1 MPVRFWGDPENAYY
15 RDTYFTERPGLWT
28 HGDLLEFTRSGGLV
42 ISGRS
47 DATLKRGGVRIGT
60 AEIYRVVEG
69 LSVVTD
75 SLIVHHEDG
84 DRLILFLAV
93 DGPIDD
99 REIAIEVKRLLKE
112 RLSPRHV
119 PNEVYVVSAIPTTLS
134 GKKLEVPVKKIL
146 AGANPNDVA
155 SRGSLRNPAALDA
168 IVEVA
173 SLRKRRLRWD
183 EVSRVFAVDGEAPRR
198 VSARRE
204 ELLEIAAELFA
215 RQGFAGVTV
224 HDLGAAAGVSGPA
237 LYHHFDSK
245 EAMLGEMLV
254 GTTHHLLAA
263 ARSLLHLPPDELLD
277 ELIAIHVDFAVD
289 HRALVSIQH
298 RDLNEASADDQD
310 RVRANQQQYFDIWVD
325 AIIGLHPHLSA
336 KLALPLVHAVL
347 GLVNSTPSSPLAN
360 RIEMAS
366 LLRRMAKGAI
376 DSSVEPRAPAG
387 IRSSPAIAAQAE
399 HAPTVIAEVLRSD
412 PRLGEQS
419 ATAIAAIVAAAYDN
433 LKRVD

>member
-1 MPVRFWGDPENAYY
+1 M
-15 RDTYFTERPGLWT
+15 
-28 HGDLLEFTRSGGLV
+28 
-42 ISGRS
+42 
-47 DATLKRGGVRIGT
+47 
-60 AEIYRVVEG
+60 
-69 LSVVTD
+69 
-75 SLIVHHEDG
+75 
-84 DRLILFLAV
+84 
-93 DGPIDD
+93 
-99 REIAIEVKRLLKE
+99 
-112 RLSPRHV
+112 
-119 PNEVYVVSAIPTTLS
+119 
-134 GKKLEVPVKKIL
+134 
-146 AGANPNDVA
+146 
-155 SRGSLRNPAALDA
+155 
-168 IVEVA
+168 
-173 SLRKRRLRWD
+173 
-183 EVSRVFAVDGEAPRR
+183 
-198 VSARRE
+198 SARRE

-310 RVRANQQQYFDIWVD
+310 RVRANQQQYIDIWVD
-325 AIIGLHPHLSA
+325 AVVGLHPHLSA
-336 KLALPLVHAVL
+336 ELALPLVHAVL
-347 GLVNSTPSSPLAN
+347 GLVNSTPSSPRAN
-360 RIEMAS
+360 RIEMAW

-376 DSSVEPRAPAG
+376 DSSVELRASIG
-387 IRSSPAIAAQAE
+387 IRSSPAIAARPE
-399 HAPTVIAEVLRSD
+399 HAPTAIAELLRGD

-419 ATAIAAIVAAAYDN
+419 AAAIAAIVAAAYDN